1 MRVCLGGRLHGA
13 VFELEEDEDCTNEG
27 HAGFG
32 NRNLDAASL
41 LLLLRRW
48 SDTAVEE
55 EELPSERGSWYYSLC
70 VSAAFERTNIG
81 TKLNGKEKEEKEKKS
96 CIGKIAPFRGIT
108 KNIKRDPSER

>member
-1 MRVCLGGRLHGA
+1 MHGA
-13 VFELEEDEDCTNEG
+13 VFELDEDEDCTKRNER

-41 LLLLRRW
+41 LLLLLRRW
-48 SDTAVEE
+48 SNTAVEE